1 MKIDTWPSSGSN
13 KHVRELRGIEINN
26 DLWRVNVHLIELYE
40 NNLLP
45 VDVHPLS
52 QQDYESL
59 DSLHASF
66 DLKLI
71 FVRYIHF
78 ERKWNPGQLGK

>member
-52 QQDYESL
+52 QQDYETL
-59 DSLHASF
+59 DTLHVPF

-71 FVRYIHF
+71 CVRYI
-78 ERKWNPGQLGK
+78 ERK